1 MGVEGHDKAIPRGP
15 GRQALATALSR
26 TKTVQCSRDGETN
39 MILCIN
45 PNAAI
50 DKTVV
55 VPSFRLNEIQRP
67 EQVLAIPGG
76 KGCNVARALKLLGE
90 TPVVSGW
97 VGGFAGQFI
106 ETGLHHEGIQTAF
119 VHTDFESRT
128 CLSIL
133 DPIDNTLT
141 ELYEKGDPVPAD
153 KVEEFKAFFQA
164 AIKRYA
170 AVTFSGSLPP
180 GVPLDFYAQLL
191 EIAHHAS
198 VPAVLDSSGEA
209 LRQGVAA
216 HPFLVKPNKKEFA
229 DLTGKE
235 LSRLDEFAEAAAEFA
250 ARYETRLAISLG
262 SDGAIAAS
270 RQEVWHVRPP
280 QVTIKSAVGS
290 GDSLLAGITY
300 GLTYGFAFEEAMR
313 YGVAAGTAN
322 ALTVGAGVF
331 TRDDFEQVLAG
342 VTVERLISSAHD
354 PDISV
359 SVDKSL

>member
-1 MGVEGHDKAIPRGP
+1 MQSHREASH
-15 GRQALATALSR
+15 
-26 TKTVQCSRDGETN
+26 CSRDGETN
-39 MILCIN
+39 MILCVN

-119 VHTDFESRT
+119 VQTDFESRT

-133 DPIDNTLT
+133 DPTNHTLT

-164 AIKRYA
+164 AINRYA
-170 AVTFSGSLPP
+170 AVTFSGSLSP

-191 EIAHHAS
+191 EIAHLAG
-198 VPAVLDSSGEA
+198 VPAILDSSGEA
-209 LRQGVAA
+209 LRQGVTA

-235 LSRLDEFAEAAAEFA
+235 LSRLDEFAEAAVEFA
-250 ARYETRLAISLG
+250 ARYKTRLVLSLG
-262 SDGAIAAS
+262 ADGVIAAS
-270 RQEVWHVRPP
+270 RQAVWHVRPP
-280 QVTIKSAVGS
+280 QVAIKSAVGS

-300 GLTYGFAFEEAMR
+300 GLTHDFVFEEAIK

-331 TRDDFEQVLAG
+331 TVEDFERVSKE
-342 VTVERLISSAHD
+342 VTIERMIY
-354 PDISV
+354 
-359 SVDKSL
+359 